1 MSRKVDT
8 AEYMGMLRKLIGQG
22 HRVSIR
28 VAGNS
33 MSPFLKHGRD
43 TVFFAAPDSEIKK
56 GDIVFYTRPNGQYIM
71 HRVCRVNPDGS
82 LDISGDAQCVMECGV
97 PREAVFARV
106 VEAERDGKLIAPGD
120 RCWDFFSGF
129 WVDSFA
135 VRPLLLRSGSAVMR
149 IIKSFRGESDGS
161 GQRKKE

>member
-1 MSRKVDT
+1 MSREVDT
-8 AEYMGMLRKLIGQG
+8 AEYMGMLRELIGQG
-22 HRVSIR
+22 HRVSVR

-82 LDISGDAQCVMECGV
+82 LDISGDAQCVMGGQLCRKAAAASQRQRSDAHYQEFSWRIGWI
-97 PREAVFARV
+97 RAAKKR
-106 VEAERDGKLIAPGD
+106 IA
-120 RCWDFFSGF
+120 
-129 WVDSFA
+129 
-135 VRPLLLRSGSAVMR
+135 LRSTRSLWGCC
-149 IIKSFRGESDGS
+149 
-161 GQRKKE
+161 

>member
-1 MSRKVDT
+1 MSREVDT
-8 AEYMGMLRKLIGQG
+8 AEYMCMLRELIGQG
-22 HRVSIR
+22 HRVSVR

-97 PREAVFARV
+97 PMNTGVMVSQSSIIYRNGRFNVTYFISSMNALPQAASTAVA
-106 VEAERDGKLIAPGD
+106 APAFVP
-120 RCWDFFSGF
+120 C
-129 WVDSFA
+129 SFTETWHLCST
-135 VRPLLLRSGSAVMR
+135 RLT
-149 IIKSFRGESDGS
+149 
-161 GQRKKE
+161 